1 MFLGCFFQDC
11 LQTPVG
17 IHLLFPVLANPWLL
31 KLNLI
36 WEIVKIILIP
46 EGATMEVCHSN
57 LLLLGAQLT
66 NGPSYRPLGCT
77 ALMPF
82 GFQTMTAW
90 WGMKAGRPFPTR
102 HGTQGLPIGLAEH
115 FSELLSPGFFSPR
128 PSFILLSFHTW
139 QTCNTVSR
147 LFLLSLLPP
156 FPRTSGLFLAS
167 AQQIQPIVPSLVK
180 GEGVVINLFN
190 NGQFQSTNNLATG
203 SGLPS

>member
-11 LQTPVG
+11 LQIPVG

-66 NGPSYRPLGCT
+66 NGPSFRPLGCT
-77 ALMPF
+77 ALTPF

-90 WGMKAGRPFPTR
+90 RGMKAGRPFPTR
-102 HGTQGLPIGLAEH
+102 HGTQDSPSAWLNISQNCCGQDSSHLG
-115 FSELLSPGFFSPR
+115 LLSFFSPSTHVR
-128 PSFILLSFHTW
+128 SPIQSQDSSCFPCFH
-139 QTCNTVSR
+139 
-147 LFLLSLLPP
+147 
-156 FPRTSGLFLAS
+156 LFLAH
-167 AQQIQPIVPSLVK
+167 
-180 GEGVVINLFN
+180 
-190 NGQFQSTNNLATG
+190 LA
-203 SGLPS
+203 SFWHLLSRSSP